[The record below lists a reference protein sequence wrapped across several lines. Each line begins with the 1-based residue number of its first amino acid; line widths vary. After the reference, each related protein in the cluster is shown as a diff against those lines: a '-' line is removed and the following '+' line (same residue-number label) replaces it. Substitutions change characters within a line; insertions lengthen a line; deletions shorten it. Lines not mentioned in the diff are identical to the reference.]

1 MKNLKREY
9 KLLLILFLLLITGWL
24 LNIIMVAHKQEN
36 TQKIAQE
43 LDDKKAQLLRDQ
55 QVNQKINLSKLLYN
69 ANIKSNENYNVVTIP
84 FLDRIQNLLEQ
95 SAIKVNPQDISQVGS
110 TSEVVENGLAF
121 YSFDVSFSTEY
132 PNLKKFLKNLER
144 DKYFFDVVSINV
156 NKIKSSQS
164 APVLDAAGV
173 PVPQPVTRNTSIKVG
188 MRIQITKFI

>member
-9 KLLLILFLLLITGWL
+9 RFILILFLLLITGWL
-24 LNIIMVAHKQEN
+24 LNIVMVAHKQEN

-55 QVNQKINLSKLLYN
+55 QVNKKVYLSKLLYN

-84 FLDRIQNLLEQ
+84 FLDRIQILLKQ

-110 TSEVVENGLAF
+110 SSETVENGLAF
-121 YSFDVSFSTEY
+121 YSFDISFNTEY
-132 PNLKKFLKNLER
+132 TNLKKFLKNLER
-144 DKYFFDVVSINV
+144 DSYFFDIVSLDV
-156 NKIKSSQS
+156 NKVKSSQS
-164 APVLDAAGV
+164 EPVLDAAGEQ
-173 PVPQPVTRNTSIKVG
+173 VPQPSSRNTSIKVN